1 MSKEQIKNK
10 IKEEII
16 MSKENV
22 KKFYEVLSTD
32 KVLGEKVIAMNKK
45 LEGLQPGNEKI
56 KEIFEQELTPM
67 LKEAGF
73 EFSYEDLLEYTNQ
86 QTSAVSGKLLDE
98 ELDSVTGGGLTVTV
112 SSYGCNKWSESST
125 IWWAVKGQCGSCRHW
140 MGDVFLGTCN
150 RI

>member
-1 MSKEQIKNK
+1 
-10 IKEEII
+10 

-98 ELDSVTGGGLTVTV
+98 ELDSVTGGINLLIPGTVTV

-125 IWWAVKGQCGSCRHW
+125 TWWAVKSQCGSCRFW
-140 MGDVFLGTCN
+140 NGEGFFGTCFV
-150 RI
+150 IK

>member
-1 MSKEQIKNK
+1 
-10 IKEEII
+10 

-98 ELDSVTGGGLTVTV
+98 ELDSVTGGGGFNKLSRTLTV
-112 SSYGCNKWSESST
+112 SAYGCNEWSESST
-125 IWWAVKGQCGSCRHW
+125 TWWAVKSQCGSCRYW
-140 MGDVFLGTCN
+140 MGEGFFGDCLVN
-150 RI
+150 K